1 MSDATTPLAVLVLAA
16 GQGTRMKSALA
27 KVLHPLGGRP
37 MLHHVLAAAEALSPE
52 RLVTVVGHDADAVR
66 GAFAG
71 RSRFVLQEEQLG
83 TGHAVLQT
91 EAELEGF
98 AGDVLVL
105 YGDTPLLTAATL
117 RRLQEHKRASGADL
131 LMLSAAVDVP
141 GIVVRNPAG
150 GLARIVE
157 ATDASPEEL
166 GIQERNTG
174 VYLVD
179 RDLLWKSL
187 AQVGRDN
194 AQGEVYLTTAVE
206 ILLGEDRRVEVMRL
220 DDDDEGIGI
229 NTRADLARAEAVLRV
244 RTLNRLMLDGVT
256 VVDPATTTVDVDV
269 SVGCDTR
276 IEPGTVIHGATRI
289 GERCHVK
296 SGCVIEES
304 VLGDDVVIGPSAHLR
319 PGSVLGDGVRIGNFV
334 EVKNSNLGAGVK
346 ADHLSYIGDADVG
359 EGASFG
365 CGSIT
370 VNYDW
375 KEKHR
380 TTVGAGA
387 VVGCN
392 VNLVAPVNVGR
403 NASIAAGS
411 TITRDVPDGSLAVSR
426 SRGQKHVEGWSRR
439 KRPEEKLE

>member
-16 GQGTRMKSALA
+16 GQGTRMQSGLA

-37 MLHHVLAAAEALSPE
+37 MLHHVLAAAEALKPE
-52 RLVTVVGHDADAVR
+52 RLVTVVGRDADAVR
-66 GAFAG
+66 EAFAG
-71 RSRFVLQEEQLG
+71 RAQFVLQEQRQG

-91 EAELEGF
+91 ESALEGF
-98 AGDVLVL
+98 SGDVLVL
-105 YGDTPLLTAATL
+105 YGDTPLLTAETL
-117 RRLQEHKRASGADL
+117 QCLREHKRATEADL
-131 LMLSAAVDVP
+131 VLLSAAVDVP
-141 GIVVRNPAG
+141 GIVVRDPSGALAG
-150 GLARIVE
+150 VVE

-166 GIQERNTG
+166 GIAERNTG

-187 AQVGRDN
+187 AQVGQDN
-194 AQGEVYLTTAVE
+194 AQGEVYLTTVVE
-206 ILLGEDRRVEVMRL
+206 ILLREGRQVEVLRIQ
-220 DDDDEGIGI
+220 DDDEGIGI
-229 NTRADLARAEAVLRV
+229 NDRVDLARAEAVLRT
-244 RTLNRLMLDGVT
+244 RTLNRLMREGVT
-256 VVDPATTTVDVDV
+256 IVDPANTAVDVDV
-269 SVGCDTR
+269 SVGRDTR
-276 IEPGTVIHGATRI
+276 IEPGSVIQGQTRI

-296 SGCVIEES
+296 PGCVIEES
-304 VLGDDVVIGPSAHLR
+304 VLGDDVVVGPSAHLR

-334 EVKNSNLGAGVK
+334 EVKNANLGAGVK

-359 EGASFG
+359 DGASFG

-375 KEKHR
+375 KNKHR

-411 TITRDVPDGSLAVSR
+411 TITKDVPEGSLALAR
-426 SRGQKHVEGWSRR
+426 ARGQKHVDGWSRR
-439 KRPEEKLE
+439 KRPEEKLD

>member
-16 GQGTRMKSALA
+16 GQGTRMKSGLA

-37 MLHHVLAAAEALSPE
+37 MLHHVLAAAEALEPE
-52 RLVTVVGHDADAVR
+52 RLVTVVGRDAEAVR

-71 RSRFVLQEEQLG
+71 RSRFAPQKEQLG

-98 AGDVLVL
+98 TGDVLVL
-105 YGDTPLLTAATL
+105 YGDVPLLTTGTL
-117 RRLQEHKRASGADL
+117 RHLLEHKRATGADL
-131 LMLSAAVDVP
+131 VMLSAVVDVP
-141 GIVVRNPAG
+141 GIVVRDSDG
-150 GLARIVE
+150 GLARVVE

-166 GIQERNTG
+166 GIEERNTG

-179 RDLLWKSL
+179 RDQLWKCL
-187 AQVGRDN
+187 AQLGSDN
-194 AQGEVYLTTAVE
+194 DQGEIYLTTLIE
-206 ILLGEDRRVEVMRL
+206 ILLGEGRSVEVLRL
-220 DDDDEGIGI
+220 EDDDEGIGV
-229 NTRADLARAEAVLRV
+229 NDRLDLARAEAVLRT
-244 RTLNRLMLDGVT
+244 RTLNRLMLNGVT
-256 VVDPATTTVDVDV
+256 VVDPATTSVDVDV
-269 SVGCDTR
+269 SVGRDTR
-276 IEPGTVIHGATRI
+276 IEPGVVIRGETHI

-304 VLGDDVVIGPSAHLR
+304 VLGADVAIGPSAHLR
-319 PGSVLGDGVRIGNFV
+319 PGCVLGDRVRIGNFV
-334 EVKNSNLGAGVK
+334 EIKNSNLGAGVK

-359 EGASFG
+359 EAASFG

-426 SRGQKHVEGWSRR
+426 SRDQEHVEGWSRR
-439 KRPEEKLE
+439 KRPQEKLE

>member
-1 MSDATTPLAVLVLAA
+1 MPDATTPLAVLVLAA

-37 MLHHVLAAAEALSPE
+37 MLHHVLVAAEALEPE
-52 RLVTVVGHDADAVR
+52 RLVTVVGRDADAVR

-71 RSRFVLQEEQLG
+71 RSLFALQEEQLG

-91 EAELEGF
+91 EDALDGF
-98 AGDVLVL
+98 AGDVLIL
-105 YGDTPLLTAATL
+105 YGDTPLLTAASL
-117 RRLQEHKRASGADL
+117 RRLQECKRATGADL
-131 LMLSAAVDVP
+131 AMFSAAVDVP
-141 GIVVRNPAG
+141 GILVRNPAG
-150 GLARIVE
+150 GLARVVE

-194 AQGEVYLTTAVE
+194 AQGEIYLTAVVE
-206 ILLGEDRRVEVMRL
+206 ILLGEGRSIEVLRL
-220 DDDDEGIGI
+220 EDDDEGIGV
-229 NTRADLARAEAVLRV
+229 NDRLDLARAEAVMRV
-244 RTLNRLMLDGVT
+244 RTLNRLMRDGVT
-256 VVDPATTTVDVDV
+256 VVDPATTTVGVDV
-269 SVGCDTR
+269 SVGRDTR
-276 IEPGTVIHGATRI
+276 IEPGVVIQGETHI

-296 SGCVIEES
+296 PGCVIEES
-304 VLGDDVVIGPSAHLR
+304 VLGADVVVGPSAHLR
-319 PGSVLGDGVRIGNFV
+319 PGSVLGDRVRIGNFV
-334 EVKNSNLGAGVK
+334 EIKNSNLGAGVK

-380 TTVGAGA
+380 TTVGPGA

-392 VNLVAPVNVGR
+392 VNLVAPVSVGR

-411 TITRDVPDGSLAVSR
+411 TITRDVPDGSLALSR
-426 SRGQKHVEGWSRR
+426 SRDEKHVKGWSRR
-439 KRPEEKLE
+439 KRPQEKLE